1 LASGAG
7 RASARE
13 NYTFGVIMFLHIIE
27 AKYLKNHTVWLK
39 FNDGS
44 AGEVDLSQELE
55 GSIFKPLQDVA
66 YFKRFNL
73 QGHTLSWE
81 NGADF
86 APEFLKEL
94 MEKQSA
100 VIL

>member
-1 LASGAG
+1 
-7 RASARE
+7 
-13 NYTFGVIMFLHIIE
+13 MFLHVIE
-27 AKYLKNHTVWLK
+27 AKHIKQHTLWLK

-44 AGEVDLSQELE
+44 VGEVDLSQELQ
-55 GSIFKPLQDVA
+55 GDIFKPLQNPD
-66 YFKRFNL
+66 YFKTFSL
-73 QGHTLSWE
+73 QGYTLSWE

-100 VIL
+100 VFS